1 MEINVPNNLVNHY
14 LKHTNLRANN
24 KGYTIVDIFRD
35 FWDPFLKDNSHLN
48 IRDDVFDNVNRM
60 LLCRTPELGYSFY
73 DCPNCSNFWIAF
85 NTCKSRFCNS
95 CGVKYAKARSLT
107 VNNVLL
113 NCSHRHITFTIPKS
127 IQHYFRSDRRRLS
140 LLFEAVN
147 ETLKY
152 LFKRQGR
159 IKDYQAGYIL
169 VLHTFGRA
177 LNFNAHIHCLISE
190 GMIDKLGIFKVMKHF
205 NYELLRKSF
214 MKSLL
219 DLLHKELGNGF
230 YQEKCQLYKEN
241 DQGFYVH
248 APNKSDDF
256 KDHKKLV
263 DYVLRYTG
271 RPAMA
276 QSRIILTYEDMVEY
290 YYEPHEDDH
299 LPDEEKEGRVI
310 VTVHEYE
317 FIKKLIIHIPN
328 REFKTIRYYG
338 LYSSKGRKR
347 RKNFKRKVSYR
358 NLHKPLKWRNL
369 IYKTFKYDILKCECG
384 ALMEYKR
391 ESSYFP

>member
-190 GMIDKLGIFKVMKHF
+190 
-205 NYELLRKSF
+205 
-214 MKSLL
+214 
-219 DLLHKELGNGF
+219 
-230 YQEKCQLYKEN
+230 
-241 DQGFYVH
+241 
-248 APNKSDDF
+248 
-256 KDHKKLV
+256 
-263 DYVLRYTG
+263 
-271 RPAMA
+271 
-276 QSRIILTYEDMVEY
+276 
-290 YYEPHEDDH
+290 
-299 LPDEEKEGRVI
+299 
-310 VTVHEYE
+310 
-317 FIKKLIIHIPN
+317 
-328 REFKTIRYYG
+328 
-338 LYSSKGRKR
+338 
-347 RKNFKRKVSYR
+347 
-358 NLHKPLKWRNL
+358 
-369 IYKTFKYDILKCECG
+369 
-384 ALMEYKR
+384 
-391 ESSYFP
+391 